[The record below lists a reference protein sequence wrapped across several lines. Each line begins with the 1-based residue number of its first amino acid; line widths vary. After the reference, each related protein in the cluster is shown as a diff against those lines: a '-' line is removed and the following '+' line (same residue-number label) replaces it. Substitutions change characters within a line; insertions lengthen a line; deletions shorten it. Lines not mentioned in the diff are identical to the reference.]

1 MSRPIEMHINIS
13 QETSE
18 EPLHTE
24 IYKKNA
30 AAQIEPRTQTHTLC
44 EPAQSNCTSTTFHK
58 SHCMR
63 KFTGEMPWPRL
74 SPRTHTHTH
83 TLCEPAQSTCMS
95 TCHKIHFILKFTG
108 KMPAPRLSPERR
120 HALCAS
126 LRSRNAA
133 GNRNACQDFTR
144 ATLYGPKPRRRLCA
158 SLRSRNACQ
167 DFTRATLYEP
177 AQSKRVSRFHRSH
190 FMQKFTGK
198 MPQTRVST
206 LIKHRPLLL
215 TQEPLSVD
223 TLCGEK
229 AFSRVWGFE

>member
-1 MSRPIEMHINIS
+1 MIWRRRKMMLRRKTDP
-13 QETSE
+13 
-18 EPLHTE
+18 
-24 IYKKNA
+24 KA
-30 AAQIEPRTQTHTLC
+30 GTHTLR
-44 EPAQSNCTSTTFHK
+44 EPAQWKCLWRFRK
-58 SHCMR
+58 SHFRR
-63 KFTGEMPWPRL
+63 K
-74 SPRTHTHTH
+74 
-83 TLCEPAQSTCMS
+83 C
-95 TCHKIHFILKFTG
+95 TG
-108 KMPAPRLSPERR
+108 KMLRPMLSPERR
-120 HALCAS
+120 H
-126 LRSRNAA
+126 
-133 GNRNACQDFTR
+133 T
-144 ATLYGPKPRRRLCA
+144 LCA